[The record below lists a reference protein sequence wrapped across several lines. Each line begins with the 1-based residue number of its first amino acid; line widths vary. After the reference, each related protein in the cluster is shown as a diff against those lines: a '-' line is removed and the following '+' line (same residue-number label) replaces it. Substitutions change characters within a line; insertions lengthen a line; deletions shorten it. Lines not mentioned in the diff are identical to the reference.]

1 VKRKVLVAAIGAV
14 TLFAIATAS
23 SIGKPTAASSPAAT
37 CTQQAAATVTKAKAH
52 LPLVGPPSRVDM
64 SGLKGKTLWIVS
76 IDNTPWVQEGVSGFM
91 AAAKAVGAKGKFFDS
106 KGNITLANQGV
117 ATAVA
122 QKAGGIAIWAIDPRN
137 VAGELAKAKAAGI
150 PVIDVN
156 AVSVAPNKS
165 TPNTPGI
172 FGHVGTD
179 WNKVGTWFADYMLAK
194 TNCKLD
200 AVVFSIKQIPIFVT
214 AHKAVQR
221 EVSRLCP
228 SCKVRVEYIDLATVA
243 TSLGRQAQ
251 TAVNR
256 DPKVNY
262 ITPIADVFAQ
272 MIEPALLQA
281 GKKIPMISH
290 DGAGPTFKNIRAGG
304 LSAATIS
311 TALPPYWGWAFVDQL
326 GRASAGQRPVIWSLK
341 NRIVDKSNI
350 GKSDAQLFPA
360 YSSKSLDEIF
370 TSKWKGK

>member
-1 VKRKVLVAAIGAV
+1 MNRKRVVVAIVAV
-14 TLFAIATAS
+14 AVFAIASAPS
-23 SIGKPTAASSPAAT
+23 NAQSTAAVNCMKQASAAV
-37 CTQQAAATVTKAKAH
+37 AKAKAH
-52 LPLVGPPSRVDM
+52 LPLVGPPSAVDM

-76 IDNTPWVQEGVSGFM
+76 IDNTPWVQEGVSGFK
-91 AAAKAVGAKGKFFDS
+91 AAAKAVGAKAKFFDS
-106 KGNITLANQGV
+106 KGNITLANQGI

-137 VAGELAKAKAAGI
+137 VAGELEKAEAAGI

-156 AVSVAPNKS
+156 AVSLKPNKA
-165 TPNTPGI
+165 TPNSPGI
-172 FGHVGTD
+172 VGHVGTD
-179 WNKVGTWFADYMLAK
+179 WNLVGKWFADYMLVQTK
-194 TNCKLD
+194 CQLD

-228 SCKVRVEYIDLATVA
+228 SCKVSVEFIDLATVA

-251 TAVNR
+251 TAVTRN
-256 DPKVNY
+256 PKVNF

-272 MIEPALLQA
+272 LIEPSLLQA
-281 GKKIPMISH
+281 NKKIPMISH

-311 TALPPYWGWAFVDQL
+311 TAPPPYWGWAFVDQL
-326 GRASAGQRPVIWSLK
+326 GRASAGQKPVIWSLK
-341 NRIVDKSNI
+341 NRIVDRTNI
-350 GKSDAQLFPA
+350 GKNDAQLFPA
-360 YSSKSLDEIF
+360 YKSQSLAKLF
-370 TSKWKGK
+370 TNAWNGK